1 MPRNKPTNR
10 NTINNERKMND
21 KDLQHKFNCLLQDM
35 KDILAVRPKYDH
47 PNAIVARM
55 EFKASEAIKKA
66 ERK

>member
-1 MPRNKPTNR
+1 
-10 NTINNERKMND
+10 MNSEL
-21 KDLQHKFNCLLQDM
+21 KDLQYKFNCLLQDM
-35 KDILAVRPKYDH
+35 KDILAVRPKYEH